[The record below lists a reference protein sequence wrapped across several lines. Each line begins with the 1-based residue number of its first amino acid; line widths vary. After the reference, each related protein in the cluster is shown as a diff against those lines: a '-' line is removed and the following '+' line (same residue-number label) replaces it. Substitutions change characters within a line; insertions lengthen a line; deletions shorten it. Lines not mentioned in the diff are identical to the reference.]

1 MRGTTRSE
9 PGFDA
14 CSSAV
19 IHACT
24 NMSSGRCASSF
35 AIDQFLGNRILSV
48 VVLLRLERWNVC
60 LHVDSSRP
68 RLSGENDSK
77 SKYIRIRSHRLPTA
91 GTWLRRSEE
100 HTSELQSLM
109 RIPYPVFVLK

>member
-1 MRGTTRSE
+1 MTKPRPRSWVTDTWTWRPTGMRGTTRSE

-60 LHVDSSRP
+60 LHVDS
-68 RLSGENDSK
+68 
-77 SKYIRIRSHRLPTA
+77 RSAEP
-91 GTWLRRSEE
+91 
-100 HTSELQSLM
+100 TSELPSLM
-109 RIPYPVFVLK
+109 RIQYAVFCLKTKKQPTSQHHP

>member
-1 MRGTTRSE
+1 MGITKPRQPSWVTDTWTWRPTGMRGTTRSE

-48 VVLLRLERWNVC
+48 VVLLRLERWHVC
-60 LHVDSSRP
+60 LHVDISRP
-68 RLSGENDSK
+68 RLSGEIGRATGRERGRQYVKN
-77 SKYIRIRSHRLPTA
+77 
-91 GTWLRRSEE
+91 
-100 HTSELQSLM
+100 
-109 RIPYPVFVLK
+109 